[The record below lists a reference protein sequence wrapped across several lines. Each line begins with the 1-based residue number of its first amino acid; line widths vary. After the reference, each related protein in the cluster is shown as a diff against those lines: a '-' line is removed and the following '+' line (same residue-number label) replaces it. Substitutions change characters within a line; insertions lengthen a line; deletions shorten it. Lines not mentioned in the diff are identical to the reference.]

1 MSKVWIFTPKIYSL
15 LDSAFFGKGEILQR
29 IVNSDLWFD
38 YISCTRLLTWICK
51 IVSIVFSR
59 SLSFVENP
67 AAMKMASYQQ
77 RIPLKGTEDSIDY
90 FTDVLKST
98 KDQVGVNSAEVLLRA
113 MVFWHHGGGFRFLN
127 QFPTSASKRNNGRVS
142 RIFYL
147 QVLTTADIMEKINT
161 ELDRVRRGYALKS
174 LLDTQNVGRA
184 EFLLEALI
192 FILEVFKTNRTS
204 INRYDPS

>member
-1 MSKVWIFTPKIYSL
+1 
-15 LDSAFFGKGEILQR
+15 
-29 IVNSDLWFD
+29 
-38 YISCTRLLTWICK
+38 
-51 IVSIVFSR
+51 
-59 SLSFVENP
+59 
-67 AAMKMASYQQ
+67 MASYQQ

-90 FTDVLKST
+90 FTDILKST

-113 MVFWHHGGGFRFLN
+113 MVFWHHKGGFRYLN
-127 QFPTSASKRNNGRVS
+127 TFPTSASKRNNGRVS

-147 QVLTTADIMEKINT
+147 QVLTTPDIMEQINT

-192 FILEVFKTNRTS
+192 FILEVFKMYRTS
-204 INRYDPS
+204 SNRWAFFCILCGNLSSIVRLGCLITKNAHSNIKEKFSLIWMEN

>member
-1 MSKVWIFTPKIYSL
+1 MTTFLARVYL
-15 LDSAFFGKGEILQR
+15 LEFARLYRSFFA
-29 IVNSDLWFD
+29 
-38 YISCTRLLTWICK
+38 
-51 IVSIVFSR
+51 R

-67 AAMKMASYQQ
+67 TAMKMASYQQ

-127 QFPTSASKRNNGRVS
+127 QFPTSASKRNNGRFS

-147 QVLTTADIMEKINT
+147 QVLTTADIMEQINT

-204 INRYDPS
+204 INRYVLLYL